1 MNEAGN
7 DSHSWLRVAYHRRC
21 QQPLEA
27 NLARDRNAEWQR
39 IDNEQKEASEAYMEA
54 IAAVTKAFTEYGG
67 PTEDVLDDADEADQR
82 VRAARTKVEKFLSTW
97 RVSPS

>member
-1 MNEAGN
+1 MNEARN
-7 DSHSWLRVAYHRRC
+7 DSRPRVAYHRGC

-27 NLARDRNAEWQR
+27 KLTRDWNAEWQQ
-39 IDNEQKEASEAYMEA
+39 INNEQKEASDAYTGAM
-54 IAAVTKAFTEYGG
+54 AAVTKVFAENGS

-82 VRAARTKVEKFLSTW
+82 VKDARAKVEKFLSAW

>member
-7 DSHSWLRVAYHRRC
+7 DSRPRVAYHRGY

-27 NLARDRNAEWQR
+27 KLARDSNAEWQR
-39 IDNEQKEASEAYMEA
+39 IDNEQKEASDAYKEAM
-54 IAAVTKAFTEYGG
+54 AAVTKAFAENGS
-67 PTEDVLDDADEADQR
+67 PTEGVLDDADEADQR

>member
-1 MNEAGN
+1 MAK
-7 DSHSWLRVAYHRRC
+7 DW
-21 QQPLEA
+21 
-27 NLARDRNAEWQR
+27 NAEWQQ
-39 IDNEQKEASEAYMEA
+39 IDNEQKEASNAYMEA
-54 IAAVTKAFTEYGG
+54 MAAVTKSFAENGS

>member
-1 MNEAGN
+1 M
-7 DSHSWLRVAYHRRC
+7 
-21 QQPLEA
+21 
-27 NLARDRNAEWQR
+27 ARDRNAEWQR

-54 IAAVTKAFTEYGG
+54 MAAVTKAFAVNGG

-82 VRAARTKVEKFLSTW
+82 VKDARVKVEKFLSAW

>member
-7 DSHSWLRVAYHRRC
+7 DSRPRVAYHREY

-27 NLARDRNAEWQR
+27 KLARDWNAEWQR
-39 IDNEQKEASEAYMEA
+39 TDNEQKEASDAYMEA
-54 IAAVTKAFTEYGG
+54 MAAVTKAFAENGS

-82 VRAARTKVEKFLSTW
+82 FKDARAKVEKFLSTW
-97 RVSPS
+97 RASPS